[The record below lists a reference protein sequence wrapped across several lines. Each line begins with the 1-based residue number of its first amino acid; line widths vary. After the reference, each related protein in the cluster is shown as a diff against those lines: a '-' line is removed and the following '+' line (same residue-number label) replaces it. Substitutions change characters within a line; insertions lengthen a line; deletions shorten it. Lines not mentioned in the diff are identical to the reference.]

1 MKMKTSLTPKIIAA
15 TLGLGLA
22 FNSLVS
28 QAAEDPAVVSIQ
40 RLSMEM
46 ALKAAQAAIH
56 DCRAKGIQIGV
67 TVVDRSGNPQVI
79 LRDVL
84 APDLTLSISR
94 MKAYTA
100 ISFNAATSSL
110 ESRGEGALGR
120 VPGLFFGAGGVPIE
134 AGGQIYGGIGVS
146 GAPSG
151 KTDEECAAAGAK
163 VIESELEL
171 M

>member
-1 MKMKTSLTPKIIAA
+1 MKSLLNKQISAVGLSLALGVFASTS
-15 TLGLGLA
+15 
-22 FNSLVS
+22 V
-28 QAAEDPAVVSIQ
+28 AAEEPAAINVK

-46 ALKAAQAAIH
+46 ALKAAEGAIH

-67 TVVDRSGNPQVI
+67 TVMDRGGNPQVV

-84 APDLTLSISR
+84 APDLTLTISR

-100 ISFNAATSSL
+100 ISFTSATSAL
-110 ESRGEGALGR
+110 GDRGNGALGR

-134 AGGQIYGGIGVS
+134 AGGQVYGSIGVS

-151 KTDEECAAAGAK
+151 KTDEECARAGAK
-163 VIESELEL
+163 VVESELEL